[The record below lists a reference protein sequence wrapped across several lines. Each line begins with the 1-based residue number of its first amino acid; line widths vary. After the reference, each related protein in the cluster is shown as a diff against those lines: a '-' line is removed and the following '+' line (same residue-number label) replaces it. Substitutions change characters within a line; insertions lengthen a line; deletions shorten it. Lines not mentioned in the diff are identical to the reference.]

1 LFIVNIAVRLLTL
14 AFVLV
19 GGAITFAGPQQL
31 QDKPAISNQA
41 ADIQDT
47 ARQEA
52 ASTAEQSSDA
62 RASKDLG

>member
-1 LFIVNIAVRLLTL
+1 LYIVNIAVRLLAL

-19 GGAITFAGPQQL
+19 GGAITFAGPQL

-52 ASTAEQSSDA
+52 ASAAEHSSDA
-62 RASKDLG
+62 RTSQDLG

>member
-1 LFIVNIAVRLLTL
+1 LYIVNIAVRLLTL

-19 GGAITFAGPQQL
+19 GGAITFAGPQL
-31 QDKPAISNQA
+31 QATPAISNQA

-52 ASTAEQSSDA
+52 ASAAKQSSGA
-62 RASKDLG
+62 TASQDLG